1 MIQKIKITMA
11 EFKEVK
17 VFNPLKF
24 WKGRHIEDNLLRKTL
39 SNLSS
44 MIAKSLMVL
53 SLDCTLAKSTMFV
66 ITLNGQ
72 HIS

>member
-1 MIQKIKITMA
+1 MIQKIKITMV

-24 WKGRHIEDNLLRKTL
+24 WKGRQIVEQFIEKTL